1 MIALPIFCVALLIY
15 QTVRTYQSS
24 LDRRERRALHA
35 SAVRATDLE
44 QWRSLDT

>member
-1 MIALPIFCVALLIY
+1 MIALPILCVALLIY
-15 QTVRTYQSS
+15 QAIQSFKS
-24 LDRRERRALHA
+24 AQYRIERRALHA